1 MNVAT
6 IAAGAAVVTA
16 FISNV
21 TAFATVYK
29 QQQRQADRHTTR
41 PRQRQK
47 DKPTD
52 GGRRPGTQRQTETK
66 RGRAA
71 ETEAG
76 TESWLD
82 RQVVGWIHIN
92 GTQIVICGV
101 VVVHFLARQAGRQP
115 QPEYRRHDLFSPVS
129 HPLPPECNVGFSFS
143 PVPVFLS
150 RFCVLVSTLH
160 KGERGT

>member
-21 TAFATVYK
+21 TAFETVYK
-29 QQQRQADRHTTR
+29 QQQRQANRHTTR
-41 PRQRQK
+41 PRQTQRQK

-92 GTQIVICGV
+92 GGV

-115 QPEYRRHDLFSPVS
+115 QPEYQ
-129 HPLPPECNVGFSFS
+129 E
-143 PVPVFLS
+143 
-150 RFCVLVSTLH
+150 
-160 KGERGT
+160 

>member
-1 MNVAT
+1 MNAVTLKMCAAT
-6 IAAGAAVVTA
+6 NGAAAIVTP

-21 TAFATVYK
+21 AAFETVYK
-29 QQQRQADRHTTR
+29 QQQRQANRHTTR
-41 PRQRQK
+41 PRQTQRQK

-92 GTQIVICGV
+92 GTQIVI
-101 VVVHFLARQAGRQP
+101 
-115 QPEYRRHDLFSPVS
+115 
-129 HPLPPECNVGFSFS
+129 
-143 PVPVFLS
+143 
-150 RFCVLVSTLH
+150 
-160 KGERGT
+160 